1 MAPAE
6 TFAALGGQR
15 HVCNTFSAGWRCC
28 FMRNSRHHSQ
38 QPSRWLL
45 VPILFTLS
53 SGTSD
58 GVDMSQWARHQ
69 RVHRD
74 WTSVDFRD
82 PDTGLF
88 LAARAGTEDK
98 HAGVTLTL
106 TSTPVQGCAP
116 DTVLIRKTVSP
127 VASNRDEIAQVT
139 ARFDS
144 MPARQLSSRYV
155 TQIGDWFVFVQLID
169 ELPVAA
175 LRNYQVLAV
184 TLPDGHPARFSLVG
198 FDHAWAEAESVCR
211 AFVTP

>member
-1 MAPAE
+1 M
-6 TFAALGGQR
+6 
-15 HVCNTFSAGWRCC
+15 CNTFSAGWRCC
-28 FMRNSRHHSQ
+28 FMRNSRDHSK

-53 SGTSD
+53 SGRSD

-69 RVHRD
+69 RVHLD
-74 WTSVDFRD
+74 WTSVDFRN

-98 HAGVTLTL
+98 HADVTLTL
-106 TSTPVQGCAP
+106 TSTPVQGCLP

-127 VASNRDEIAQVT
+127 VVSSLDEITQVA

-144 MPARQLSSRYV
+144 MPAQQVSSRYV
-155 TQIGDWFVFVQLID
+155 TKKGDWFVFVQLID
-169 ELPVAA
+169 ELPMAA
-175 LRNYQVLAV
+175 LKTYEVLTV

-198 FDHAWAEAESVCR
+198 FEHAWAEAESMCR
-211 AFVTP
+211 AFLTP